1 MGMMKYV
8 AKKSRLI
15 IIFLVVSANAIHVLW
30 PLIFVLIFVYGKGE
44 SKVKVVWTN
53 EYPSVSP
60 LKTNE

>member
-30 PLIFVLIFVYGKGE
+30 PLIFVYGKGE

-53 EYPSVSP
+53 EYPNTR
-60 LKTNE
+60 L